1 MKQQRSQTLLVIAF
15 EVSKFWNRDRDD
27 RLTRQAAAQII
38 GNLWDIQ
45 VTHVGGAYDAYTIRD
60 P

>member
-1 MKQQRSQTLLVIAF
+1 MTG
-15 EVSKFWNRDRDD
+15 
-27 RLTRQAAAQII
+27 LTRQAAAQII